1 MATSDERLDFDHAVA
16 AVVQDIPAGTVV
28 SYGWVASEA
37 GFPGAARAVGKL
49 LASSPSPLPWWRV
62 TRADGVLAPPVA
74 RAQTERLRAEGIVV
88 SGRRVTP
95 RPLTP

>member
-1 MATSDERLDFDHAVA
+1 VATSENRLDFDHAVA
-16 AVVQDIPAGTVV
+16 AVVQDIPAGMVV

-49 LASSPSPLPWWRV
+49 LASSPAPLPWWRV

-74 RAQTERLRAEGIVV
+74 RRQAEMLRAEGVMV
-88 SGRRVTP
+88 NGPRVTP

>member
-1 MATSDERLDFDHAVA
+1 MATSDDRLDFDHAVA

-37 GFPGAARAVGKL
+37 GFPGAARAVGRM
-49 LASSPSPLPWWRV
+49 LASSPAPLPWWRV

-74 RAQTERLRAEGIVV
+74 RVQADRLRAEGVV
-88 SGRRVTP
+88 VHGRRVTP
-95 RPLTP
+95 RPIRP